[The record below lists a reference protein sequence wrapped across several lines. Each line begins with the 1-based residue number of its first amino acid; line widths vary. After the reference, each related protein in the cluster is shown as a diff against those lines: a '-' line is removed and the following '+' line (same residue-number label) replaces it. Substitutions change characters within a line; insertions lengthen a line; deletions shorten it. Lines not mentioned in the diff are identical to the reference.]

1 MIYDTWRDP
10 FRKLL
15 CHFSEGKSSE
25 EKIERGERERER
37 EINKFVRQVFRI
49 RTECYKW
56 SDY

>member
-25 EKIERGERERER
+25 EKIEREER

>member
-25 EKIERGERERER
+25 EKIEREERER